1 MSRCCF
7 CAEVIENG
15 NSIHPTCARK
25 LFDLNTMP
33 SIDISLQDVP
43 TKAQEMAGKLS
54 ISGVQIKLSVTLDK
68 KKKQLIIT
76 AKNGEYILKPQT
88 NAFIQMPENENLCM
102 SIAGQLGID
111 VPPHAL
117 IRLKDSS
124 YAYIVK
130 RFDKKNGDKLLQED
144 FCQILEKPTK
154 EKYNSSIEHIAR
166 KLRGISEVPSL
177 DIQYLY
183 ERVLFFFII
192 GNGDS
197 HLKNFSINYSNRDD
211 IRLSPA
217 YDIVSSKLVIP
228 KEEDFALTINGK
240 KNRLSIDD
248 FLVFANLFNIPE
260 KITTNILNKKE
271 LIIALIKDSQL
282 DSKYRESL
290 IKIVLERFSR
300 LGVK

>member
-7 CAEVIENG
+7 CAEAIENG
-15 NSIHPTCARK
+15 NSIHPACARK

-76 AKNGEYILKPQT
+76 AQNGEYILKPQT

-117 IRLKDSS
+117 IRLKDNS

-130 RFDKKNGDKLLQED
+130 RFDRKNGDKLLQED

-154 EKYNSSIEHIAR
+154 EKYNSSIEQIAR
-166 KLRGISEVPSL
+166 KLRDISEVPSL

-197 HLKNFSINYSNRDD
+197 HLKNFSVNYSNRDD

-240 KNRLSIDD
+240 KNKLSIDD

-260 KITTNILNKKE
+260 KVTTNILNKKE
-271 LIIALIKDSQL
+271 LIIALVKDSQL

-300 LGVK
+300 LGV

>member
-1 MSRCCF
+1 MNRCCF
-7 CAEVIENG
+7 CAEAIEKE
-15 NSIHPTCARK
+15 NSIHPICVKK
-25 LFDLNTMP
+25 LFDINTMP

-68 KKKQLIIT
+68 KKKQLIVT
-76 AKNGEYILKPQT
+76 AENGEYILKPQT
-88 NAFIQMPENENLCM
+88 NTFIQMPENENLCM
-102 SIAGQLGID
+102 SIAGKLGID
-111 VPPHAL
+111 VPAHAL
-117 IRLKDSS
+117 IKLKDNS

-130 RFDKKNGDKLLQED
+130 RFDRKNGDKLLQED

-154 EKYNSSIEHIAR
+154 EKYNSSIEQIAR
-166 KLRGISEVPSL
+166 KLKSISEIPSL

-197 HLKNFSINYSNRDD
+197 HLKNFSVNYSSRDD

-240 KNRLSIDD
+240 KNKLNIDD
-248 FLVFANLFNIPE
+248 FLSFANLFNIPE
-260 KITTNILNKKE
+260 KVTTKILNKKE
-271 LIIALIKDSQL
+271 LILALIKDSQL
-282 DSKYRESL
+282 DLEYRESL
-290 IKIVLERFSR
+290 IEIVLERFSR
-300 LGVK
+300 LDA